1 MNYEVKTLNH
11 VKQIGHLGNRSF
23 KKLVIWKINRL
34 TVIYHLNWDVFESER
49 GTVDNC
55 AGTID
60 IN

>member
-1 MNYEVKTLNH
+1 MNYEVKALIH

-34 TVIYHLNWDVFESER
+34 TVIYHLNWDVLKVKG